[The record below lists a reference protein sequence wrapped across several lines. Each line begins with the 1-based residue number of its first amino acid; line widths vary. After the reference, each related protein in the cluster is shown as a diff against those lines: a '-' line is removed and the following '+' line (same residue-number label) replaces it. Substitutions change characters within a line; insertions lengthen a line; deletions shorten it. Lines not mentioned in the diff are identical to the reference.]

1 MNILKLLFLTIMLS
15 LALNAD
21 SGEKEQTLKIHKD
34 IYTNVVLKNAKDALS
49 NIELLS
55 DLILAKE
62 QNKAKEHFTDF
73 VSAWKKVQAFYIL
86 GDLDEEYL
94 DTPRFIDIFHQGNED
109 IKSQLDLILAS
120 EDKVSDI
127 IYKNSHK
134 SINALEYLLFK
145 KDITD
150 KRVNEALLL
159 ATSAIKNHLEDIHNG
174 YQAKE
179 KEFYDDDKKANA
191 MIINALIESTYK
203 LKEWRV
209 ADVAGYSKKYKNN
222 PDITRGEYYISKNSK
237 TALLAILSTYKA
249 VMDSTK
255 YKDFGDYF
263 KEVVKIEEVD
273 MVVKNIN
280 KSIELT
286 KKIKNDDL
294 RDTKKLYK
302 SLKKVHIGFY
312 IYLIDA
318 LKMNAKIL
326 DADGD

>member
-1 MNILKLLFLTIMLS
+1 MNFFKSLFLTIMVS

-21 SGEKEQTLKIHKD
+21 TNEKEQTLKIHQD
-34 IYTNVVLKNAKDALS
+34 LYENVVLKNAKDALS
-49 NIELLS
+49 NAELLS

-62 QNKAKEHFTDF
+62 NDKAKEQFKEF
-73 VSAWKKVQAFYIL
+73 IASWKKVQAFYIL

-94 DTPRFIDIFHQGNED
+94 DTPRFIDTFHHGNED

-120 EDKVSDI
+120 KDKVSDL

-134 SINALEYLLFK
+134 SVNALEYILFT
-145 KDITD
+145 KDIKD
-150 KRVNEALLL
+150 SRVNEALVL
-159 ATSAIKNHLEDIHNG
+159 ATDAIKMHLEDIYNG
-174 YQAKE
+174 YKDKE
-179 KEFYDDDKKANA
+179 KEFYNDDKKANA
-191 MIINALIESTYK
+191 MIINALIESSYK

-237 TALLAILSTYKA
+237 TALLAILSTYKD
-249 VMDSTK
+249 VMDSPK
-255 YKDFGDYF
+255 YKNFGDYF
-263 KEVVKIEEVD
+263 KEVVKIEEID
-273 MVVKNIN
+273 MVVNNIN
-280 KSIELT
+280 KSIKLAN
-286 KKIKNDDL
+286 KIKNDDL

-302 SLKKVHIGFY
+302 TLKKVHIGFY